1 MSGKIGLALLGVLAL
16 VTGSNAQLNLPQP
29 SYFPLRPPAVP
40 LAVRGPYTNAWTS
53 TSSNGTLNSAGTI
66 FWPGNGLGWEGIVTV
81 DGISYE
87 YLGTGSQVLPTFS
100 NLKSA
105 TPLSVRYDS
114 QYSNFTFS
122 AGPVEVTASF
132 FSPVIPKD
140 LCRTSIPLSYL
151 ITSVNATDGNAHD
164 VRLYSDVDGSWAAF
178 ESNKTLLW
186 DLYENG
192 VTSPVNGTNATIS
205 SSSIFSWLVQL
216 KQSYL
221 FAEEYQFPEWGNFTY
236 TSSQGNAQNF
246 SFESGYSANLRYQ
259 HILGNGLNN
268 IVDGNYR
275 GSGLQDPAFAFEHDL
290 GSVTSGSVT
299 YTIGSI
305 QQPIMRYLTA
315 AGLTSLQPWWTTCY
329 GDIFSL
335 LQFHYNDLNNSQALG
350 AAFESQLKNDVYK
363 YYGVSNPANETGYVG
378 TLSEPWMYQN
388 QSSGTDQFG
397 NQWVFDSR
405 NGYGFYNPSTFEGVA
420 VPDLS
425 EADSYYSIV
434 ALAARQVM
442 GAYVLTVNPNT
453 TENTPLMF
461 QKEISSDG
469 NVNTVDVMYPAMPF
483 FLYAN
488 PQLLKYNLEPLFQ
501 NQEGNYYP
509 NGYSMHDLGSNFPNA
524 TGHVEGNDEYMPVEE
539 SGNMILMTLAYSQFA
554 NDKGYL
560 SQHYAKMKEW
570 TQYLLEFSLI
580 PNTQLSTGMYQ
591 GASAMAF
598 FPPNEILTCF

>member
-1 MSGKIGLALLGVLAL
+1 MLGKIGLIILGVLSF
-16 VTGSNAQLNLPQP
+16 VTECDAQQKLPNP
-29 SYFPLRPPAVP
+29 TYFPLRPPAVP

-53 TSSNGTLNSAGTI
+53 TSANGTLNSANAL
-66 FWPGNGLGWEGIVTV
+66 FWPGSGLGWEGIVTV
-81 DGISYE
+81 DGVSYE
-87 YLGTGSQVLPTFS
+87 YLGSGSQGLPALS

-105 TPLSVRYDS
+105 TPVSVRYDS

-132 FSPVIPKD
+132 FSPVVPKD

-151 ITSVNATDGNAHD
+151 ITSVNATDGKAHD
-164 VRLYSDVDGSWAAF
+164 IRLYSDVDGSWAAF

-186 DLYENG
+186 NMQDNG
-192 VTSPVNGTNATIS
+192 VAVNSTNATIS
-205 SSSIFSWLVQL
+205 SSSIFTWMVQL
-216 KQSYL
+216 QQSYL
-221 FAEEYQFPEWGNFTY
+221 FAEDNQFPEWGNFTY
-236 TSSQGNAQNF
+236 TSSQATAKNF

-268 IVDGNYR
+268 VVDSYYR
-275 GSGLQDPAFAFEHDL
+275 GSGVQDPAFAFEHDM
-290 GSVTSGSVT
+290 GSVKESSVT

-315 AGLTSLQPWWTTCY
+315 GGLTPLQPWWTTCY
-329 GDIFSL
+329 GDIYSL
-335 LQFHYNDLNNSQALG
+335 IKFHYNDLDKSRQLG

-363 YYGVSNPANETGYVG
+363 YFGVKKPSNKTGFVG
-378 TLSEPWMYQN
+378 TISEPWMYKN

-397 NQWVFDSR
+397 SQWVFDSTD
-405 NGYGFYNPSTFEGVA
+405 GYGFYNPSTFKGIA

-425 EADSYYSIV
+425 EANSYYSIV

-453 TENTPLMF
+453 TEKTPLMF

-501 NQEGNYYP
+501 NQEGNFYP
-509 NGYSMHDLGSNFPNA
+509 NGYSMHDLGTNFPNA

-554 NDKGYL
+554 NDKSYL
-560 SQHYAKMKEW
+560 SQHYAKMKQW

-580 PNTQLSTGMYQ
+580 PNTQLSTGMISYKSQ
-591 GASAMAF
+591 IF
-598 FPPNEILTCF
+598 